1 MKDPIDTLSRD
12 AFTETFKAATSVK
25 LATRQWQVLLMLCDG
40 YTSAEIGDQLG
51 ISPRTVDG
59 TRKELHHIAGVDN
72 RVMLVRWAIR
82 NGLVQA

>member
-1 MKDPIDTLSRD
+1 MKDPLDMLTRD

-25 LATRQWQVLLMLCDG
+25 LAPRQDQVLRLLCDG
-40 YTSAEIGDQLG
+40 QTSAEISDMLG

-72 RVMLVRWAIR
+72 RVLLVRWAIR